1 MDKKHTHVFPNGFRM
16 IYEKP
21 TNPLQMTV
29 IYAYCDIG
37 SVFEK
42 DGIRGISHFLEHMC
56 FKGTRKMKNP
66 RDIML
71 SYDKIGAYFNAFTEK
86 RFTCFTI
93 KCEDQYVESCTD
105 ILGEIILHST
115 IPKSLFQKEQKV
127 VLEENYR
134 NENDMRNVL
143 GEKID
148 AILYQGSSFEHP
160 IDTLAYHVRNKKETD
175 IAYENVVNWYHSFY
189 IPSNIVFSIVS
200 NLSLETV
207 KHILVNSVFTKNLRK
222 KPTTVFFKKEMN
234 VSLTFPIQ
242 NNIVSILKPGTSTHV
257 IFIGFRTCSQTSN
270 DRFAFKVLKHI
281 LNGMSGRLF
290 TILREKH
297 GLTYSSVCST
307 EYFEH
312 SGSFL
317 VNTETSPE
325 HTIPSKKENGVLY
338 LLVNM
343 FLSLKKNG
351 INVEEFRVANGN
363 VRGNY
368 ILKTEMNDTI
378 AAYNG
383 KEYLLSNS
391 NDFVSYKEYYDK
403 HIKSITKED
412 INAVIRR
419 YFTVENMVI
428 GIIGKDPP
436 SEESIRKVSKHFY

>member
-1 MDKKHTHVFPNGFRM
+1 MKHIHEFPNGFRM

-21 TNPLQMTV
+21 TNSLQMTV
-29 IYAYCDIG
+29 VYAYCDIG

-42 DGIRGISHFLEHMC
+42 DGIRGVSHFLEHMC

-66 RDIML
+66 RDIFL

-86 RFTCFTI
+86 RTTCFTI
-93 KCEDQYVESCTD
+93 KCEDNYIENCTD
-105 ILGEIILHST
+105 ILGEMILHST

-127 VLEENYR
+127 VLEENFR
-134 NENDMRNVL
+134 NENNMRNVL
-143 GEKID
+143 GEKVD
-148 AILYQGSSFEHP
+148 AIIYQGSSYEYS
-160 IDTLAYHVRNKKETD
+160 IDTLAYHIKNNKETD
-175 IAYENVVNWYHSFY
+175 IAYKDVVDWYDSFY

-200 NLSLETV
+200 NISFENIKTMLT
-207 KHILVNSVFTKNLRK
+207 HSVFTKKIRKQSNL
-222 KPTTVFFKKEMN
+222 VKEMN
-234 VSLTFPIQ
+234 LSLSIPN
-242 NNIVSILKPGTSTHV
+242 NNIVSILKPGNTTHV
-257 IFIGFRTCSQTSN
+257 IYIGFRTCSQTSK

-312 SGSFL
+312 TGSFL
-317 VNTETSPE
+317 VNTETSPT
-325 HTIPSKKENGVLY
+325 HTIPLKKENGVLY
-338 LLVNM
+338 LLINM
-343 FLSLKKNG
+343 FLSLKKKG
-351 INVEEFRVANGN
+351 ITPEEFRVAKGN
-363 VRGNY
+363 IRGNY
-368 ILKTEMNDTI
+368 ILKTEVNDTI

-391 NDFVSYKEYYDK
+391 NNFVSYKQYYERN
-403 HIKSITKED
+403 IEPVSIEE

-436 SEESIRKVSKHFY
+436 SEDKIRKVSRDFY

>member
-1 MDKKHTHVFPNGFRM
+1 MKQTHVFPNGFRM

-21 TNPLQMTV
+21 TNSLQMTV
-29 IYAYCDIG
+29 VYAYCDIG

-42 DGIRGISHFLEHMC
+42 DGIRGVSHFLEHMC

-66 RDIML
+66 RDIFL

-86 RFTCFTI
+86 RTTCFTI
-93 KCEDQYVESCTD
+93 KCEDNYIENCTD
-105 ILGEIILHST
+105 ILGEMILHST

-127 VLEENYR
+127 VLEENFR
-134 NENDMRNVL
+134 NENNMRNVL

-148 AILYQGSSFEHP
+148 AILYKGSSYEYP
-160 IDTLAYHVRNKKETD
+160 IDTLAYHIKNNKKTD
-175 IAYENVVNWYHSFY
+175 IDYKDVVKWYDSFY

-200 NLSLETV
+200 NISFENIKTMLT
-207 KHILVNSVFTKNLRK
+207 HSVFTKK
-222 KPTTVFFKKEMN
+222 KTKLVSFFNKEMN
-234 VSLTFPIQ
+234 LSLSVPN
-242 NNIVSILKPGTSTHV
+242 NNIISIEKQGASTHV
-257 IFIGFRTCSQTSN
+257 IYIGFRTCSHTSK

-297 GLTYSSVCST
+297 GLTYSSICST

-312 SGSFL
+312 TGSFL
-317 VNTETSPE
+317 VNTETSPIY
-325 HTIPSKKENGVLY
+325 TIPSKKENGVLY
-338 LLVNM
+338 LLIMM
-343 FLSLKKNG
+343 FLSLKKKG
-351 INVEEFRVANGN
+351 ITPEELRVAKGN
-363 VRGNY
+363 IRGNY
-368 ILKTEMNDTI
+368 ILKTEINDTI

-391 NDFVSYKEYYDK
+391 NDFVSYKQYYERN
-403 HIKSITKED
+403 IETVSIDE
-412 INAVIRR
+412 INMAIRR

-436 SEESIRKVSKHFY
+436 TKEKIQKVSKYFY